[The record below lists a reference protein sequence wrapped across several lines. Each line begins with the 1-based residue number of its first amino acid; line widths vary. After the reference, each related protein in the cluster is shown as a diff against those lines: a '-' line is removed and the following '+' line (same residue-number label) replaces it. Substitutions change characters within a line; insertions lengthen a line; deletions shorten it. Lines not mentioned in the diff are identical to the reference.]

1 VLNGTKVA
9 EVALKFRVSEQ
20 QNITSRI
27 TYPFHTITM
36 ILPHLSPAQLSKKSH
51 IDTKSTPSQT
61 AKNETERYLAEN
73 RKKNREMQ
81 IRKRPD
87 RSSLA
92 PDKNEFTK
100 TNTKDENGTANP
112 SPTLQV

>member
-1 VLNGTKVA
+1 VLDGTKVA

-36 ILPHLSPAQLSKKSH
+36 ILHISAQPSKKSP
-51 IDTKSTPSQT
+51 IDTKSPPSQT

-73 RKKNREMQ
+73 RKKKREMH

-112 SPTLQV
+112 SPTLQVW